1 MPTRLAYSTASTGGY
16 SPGCLAYPF
25 SVKNTYLLL
34 LLLAFASS
42 AGAQTYTVS
51 GYLRDAATGEALIGA
66 SLYFPRLR
74 TGTTANAYGF
84 YSISLPAADTLAAVA
99 RYVGYAPQVKL
110 IQLTANRRLDVG
122 LAASANALSEVTV
135 HGREP
140 RNADNVTR
148 PQMGVIDVPLQLI
161 NTLPVLFGERD
172 PLKVIQLLPGVQAG
186 DEGTT
191 GYHVRGGATDQNLV
205 VLDEATVYNPN
216 HLFGLFST
224 FNAATLSKVTLIK
237 GGFPAQYGGRLSSFL
252 DISLREGS
260 RDKVRVDGGLGLITS
275 NLTVD
280 GPLHHG
286 KGSFLVSGR
295 RSYLDLL
302 TKPFNLGTNYYFY
315 DTNLKA
321 NYDLGA
327 KDRVFLS
334 LFRGRDVA
342 GYVGSSSLNYDLN
355 FGNTTGTL
363 RWNHLLGDKAFVNT
377 SLIANDY
384 ALSVSSAQ
392 GGYLDQVHSGVRDL
406 GGKVDVDLYP
416 RPAHQLKVG
425 VAYAYH
431 RYAPVAASAKI
442 PKAGT
447 GALETVA
454 ASPLYASEA
463 AAYVNDEI
471 TLSPRLGLNLGLRAP
486 LFVGSDA
493 TYLRLEPRATVRYGL
508 GATASVKLAYTRMN
522 QFFNELPSSTA
533 SFPTDLYLPSSRRVL
548 PQVSD
553 QVALGYFRNFQD
565 NAWEVSVEGYY
576 KKMDHQINFA
586 EGTLLSAAVPL
597 ETQLV
602 FGQGRSVGVELF
614 VRRNVGRL
622 TGWVSYTLSK
632 TDQTFPDLNFGRTFP
647 FRYDRRHNLA
657 VVASYELSKRWTLA
671 ANFVFSSGHPIT
683 LPNGRLSISGGG
695 SLYDTFYYDYTD
707 RNSYRLGDYHRL
719 DVSATYKKARRFF
732 GHPYDSEWV
741 FGVYNA
747 YSRQNPY
754 FVYLEV
760 DPLTRQTKATQVA
773 LLPIIPSVT
782 YHFKF

>member
-1 MPTRLAYSTASTGGY
+1 MKKL
-16 SPGCLAYPF
+16 C
-25 SVKNTYLLL
+25 LLL
-34 LLLAFASS
+34 VLWLGLSG
-42 AGAQTYTVS
+42 GAWAQRYTVS
-51 GYLRDAATGEALIGA
+51 GYIRDAATGEALIGA

-74 TGTTANAYGF
+74 AGTTANAYGF
-84 YSISLPAADTLAAVA
+84 YSISLPPADTLGAVVS
-99 RYVGYAPQVKL
+99 YVGYAPQLKQ
-110 IQLTANRRLDVG
+110 IQLTSNRRLDVG
-122 LAASANALSEVTV
+122 LVAGTTTLDEVTV
-135 HGREP
+135 RGREA
-140 RNADNVTR
+140 RNNDNVVR
-148 PQMGVIDVPLQLI
+148 PQMGIIDVPLKLI

-172 PLKVIQLLPGVQAG
+172 PLKIIQLLPGVQAG

-224 FNAATLSKVTLIK
+224 FNAAALSKVTLIK

-260 RDKVRVDGGLGLITS
+260 RDRVHVDGGLGLITS

-280 GPLHHG
+280 GPLGHG
-286 KGSFLVSGR
+286 KGSFIVSGR

-315 DTNLKA
+315 DTNVKA
-321 NYDLGA
+321 NYDLGSR
-327 KDRVFLS
+327 DRVYLS

-342 GYVGSSSLNYDLN
+342 SYVGSSSLNYDLS

-363 RWNHLLGDKAFVNT
+363 RWNHVLSPKAFVNT
-377 SLIANDY
+377 SFIANDY
-384 ALSVSSAQ
+384 ALSVQSTQ
-392 GGYLDQVHSGVRDL
+392 GGYLDQLASGVRDF
-406 GGKVDVDLYP
+406 GGKVDLDFYP
-416 RPAHQLKVG
+416 TPAHQLKAGLV
-425 VAYAYH
+425 YTRH

-447 GALETVA
+447 GTLETVT
-454 ASPLYASEA
+454 ASPIYASEA
-463 AAYVNDEI
+463 AAYVNDEVTI
-471 TLSPRLGLNLGLRAP
+471 SPRLGVNLGLRAP
-486 LFVGSDA
+486 VFTGADA
-493 TYLRLEPRATVRYGL
+493 TYFRLEPRATVRYGL

-576 KKMDHQINFA
+576 KTMDHQVNFA

-614 VRRNVGRL
+614 VRRHVGRL

-671 ANFVFSSGHPIT
+671 ANFVFSTGNPIT
-683 LPNGRLSISGGG
+683 LPNGRVSISGGG

-707 RNSYRLGDYHRL
+707 RNSYRLGNYHRL
-719 DVSATYKKARRFF
+719 DLSATYKKPRHFF

-747 YSRQNPY
+747 YSRLNPY

-760 DPLTRQTKATQVA
+760 DPLTRASVARQVA
-773 LLPIIPSVT
+773 LLPIIPSVA
-782 YHFKF
+782 YHFSF

>member
-1 MPTRLAYSTASTGGY
+1 MKKL
-16 SPGCLAYPF
+16 C
-25 SVKNTYLLL
+25 LLL
-34 LLLAFASS
+34 VLWLGLSG
-42 AGAQTYTVS
+42 GAWAQRYTVS
-51 GYLRDAATGEALIGA
+51 GYIRDAATGEALIGA

-74 TGTTANAYGF
+74 AGTTANAYGF
-84 YSISLPAADTLAAVA
+84 YSISLPPADTLGAVVS
-99 RYVGYAPQVKL
+99 YVGYAPQLKQ
-110 IQLTANRRLDVG
+110 IQLTSNRRLDVG
-122 LAASANALSEVTV
+122 LVAGTTTLDEVTV
-135 HGREP
+135 RGREA
-140 RNADNVTR
+140 RNNDNVVR
-148 PQMGVIDVPLQLI
+148 PQMGIIDVPLKLI

-172 PLKVIQLLPGVQAG
+172 PLKIIQLLPGVQAG

-224 FNAATLSKVTLIK
+224 FNAAALSKVTLIK

-260 RDKVRVDGGLGLITS
+260 RDRVHVDGGLGLITS

-280 GPLHHG
+280 GPLGHG
-286 KGSFLVSGR
+286 KGSFIVSGR

-315 DTNLKA
+315 DTNVKA
-321 NYDLGA
+321 NYDLGSR
-327 KDRVFLS
+327 DRVYLS

-342 GYVGSSSLNYDLN
+342 SYVGSSSLNYDLS

-363 RWNHLLGDKAFVNT
+363 RWNHVLSPKAFVNT
-377 SLIANDY
+377 SFIANDY
-384 ALSVSSAQ
+384 ALSVQSTQ
-392 GGYLDQVHSGVRDL
+392 GGYLDQLASGVRDF
-406 GGKVDVDLYP
+406 GGKVDLDFYP
-416 RPAHQLKVG
+416 TPAHQLKAGLV
-425 VAYAYH
+425 YTRH

-447 GALETVA
+447 GTLETVT
-454 ASPLYASEA
+454 ASPIYASEA
-463 AAYVNDEI
+463 AAYVNDEVTI
-471 TLSPRLGLNLGLRAP
+471 SPRLGVNLGLRAP
-486 LFVGSDA
+486 VFTGADA
-493 TYLRLEPRATVRYGL
+493 TYFRLEPRATVRYGL

-576 KKMDHQINFA
+576 KTMDHQVNFA

-614 VRRNVGRL
+614 VRRHVGRL

-657 VVASYELSKRWTLA
+657 VVASYELSQRWTLA
-671 ANFVFSSGHPIT
+671 ANFVFSTGNPIT
-683 LPNGRLSISGGG
+683 LPNGRVSISGGG

-707 RNSYRLGDYHRL
+707 RNSYRLGNYHRL
-719 DVSATYKKARRFF
+719 DLSATYKKPRHFF

-747 YSRQNPY
+747 YSRLNPY

-760 DPLTRQTKATQVA
+760 DPLTRASVARQVA
-773 LLPIIPSVT
+773 LLPIIPSVA
-782 YHFKF
+782 YHFSF